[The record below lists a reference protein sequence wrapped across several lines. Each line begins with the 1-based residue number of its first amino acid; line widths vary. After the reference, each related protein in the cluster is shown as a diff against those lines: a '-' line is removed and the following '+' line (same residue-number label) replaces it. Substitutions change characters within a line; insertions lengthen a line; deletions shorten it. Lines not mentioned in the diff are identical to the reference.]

1 MIHPE
6 TRTDSLESLRRGVN
20 AQSMSLTLLMRLDQ
34 IVGFDPGN
42 DGDDNDRDGNTPQ
55 EAQ

>member
-1 MIHPE
+1 
-6 TRTDSLESLRRGVN
+6 
-20 AQSMSLTLLMRLDQ
+20 MSLTLLMRLDQ